1 MSPSNN
7 APSTEDDE
15 LCVKRPALTI
25 ETRNSNYH
33 YTKPEHPGFTEALKT
48 TASSLCKCNPLVWIK
63 SRIPILDWLPK
74 YSPRSSLMGDI
85 ISGCTVAIM
94 HIPQGMGYA
103 LLAGLPAVCG
113 LYMAFF
119 PVLMYAIL
127 GTSRH
132 NSMGSMSI
140 VCMMAGKVVSELAT
154 TESST
159 SYVPGDVSFNTTDGS
174 PQYTPQQVAAAL
186 ALAVGLWQVL
196 LGLLQLGVLSVFLS
210 DMLVKGF
217 TTGAAV
223 HVITSQT
230 KYIFGI
236 SVPRHTGPLKV
247 IYTVKDIILN
257 LPNSNVATS
266 ITSAITMLI
275 LAVTNEHI
283 KPRIKKKTP
292 LPFPIEFFAIVIGT
306 AISYAVDFQG
316 KYDMRVIGYVP
327 TGLPLPSVVPASVIP
342 YVVVDGFV
350 IAIVAYTISLSM
362 AKIFGKK
369 NDYDIDATQ
378 ELYGQGLHNV
388 FGSFFQCAPSAA
400 CLSRSL
406 LQESVGGVT
415 QVTSFVCCT
424 LILLIL
430 LFIGPLFETLP
441 NCVLSSLIV
450 VALKGMFL
458 QLYDLKARWELS
470 RIDAIIWLATFLG
483 VVIIDIDYGLL
494 LGIIMSVVVLLIR
507 NQSPPVAKLGYIPNT
522 DLYLELEKYSSAIEV
537 PNMCIFQ
544 FGGALHFANLEYFQH
559 SLYQKSGLDPHQI
572 KKSKKKNIKK
582 GDNKLESGET
592 SSPDQNVSVLIL
604 ELSRMSSLDSSA
616 ANFLLQLYKDYK
628 EVGISLA
635 FVALPDVAMN
645 TLEQCGCLKTIE
657 VIHFFHSTHD
667 AITKMSKELI
677 SLNKKR
683 VKPLEIGNENIGNP
697 TLTIIMSNGK
707 TSELPSENISTRF

>member
-1 MSPSNN
+1 MSPTKTALS
-7 APSTEDDE
+7 SEEDE

-33 YTKPEHPGFTEALKT
+33 YTKPEQPGFTESLKNS
-48 TASSLCKCNPLVWIK
+48 ASSSCKCSPWAWIK

-74 YSPRSSLMGDI
+74 YSPRSNLMGDV

-103 LLAGLPAVCG
+103 YLAGLPAVCG

-119 PVLMYAIL
+119 PVLAYAIL

-132 NSMGSMSI
+132 NSMGTMSV
-140 VCMMAGKVVSELAT
+140 VCMMAGKVVNELAT
-154 TESST
+154 TESS
-159 SYVPGDVSFNTTDGS
+159 SGFVPDDVSSNATDGS

-186 ALAVGLWQVL
+186 ALAVGLWQVV

-223 HVITSQT
+223 HVITSQI
-230 KYIFGI
+230 KYLFGI
-236 SVPRHTGPLKV
+236 SVPRHAGPLK
-247 IYTVKDIILN
+247 IPYTYKDIILN
-257 LPNSNVATS
+257 LPNSNIATI
-266 ITSAITMLI
+266 ITSAISILI
-275 LAVTNEHI
+275 LAVINEHI

-292 LPFPIEFFAIVIGT
+292 FPFPSEFLAIVIGT
-306 AISYAVDFQG
+306 AISYAADFRG
-316 KYDMRVIGYVP
+316 NFGMTVVGYVP
-327 TGLPLPSVVPASVIP
+327 TGLPPPSVVPASIIP
-342 YVVVDGFV
+342 YVIVDGFV

-369 NDYDIDATQ
+369 NDYDIDPTQ
-378 ELYGQGLHNV
+378 ELYGQGLSNV
-388 FGSFFQCAPSAA
+388 VGSFFQCAPSAA

-406 LQESVGGVT
+406 IQEGVGGVT

-441 NCVLSSLIV
+441 NCVLSSIIV

-470 RIDAIIWLATFLG
+470 KVDAVIWLVTFLG

-494 LGIIMSVVVLLIR
+494 LGIVVSLVVLLIR
-507 NQSPPVAKLGYIPNT
+507 NQSPPAAKLGHIPNT

-544 FGGALHFANLEYFQH
+544 FGGDLHFANLEYFQR
-559 SLYQKSGLDPHQI
+559 SLFQITGLDPHGI
-572 KKSKKKNIKK
+572 KKARKKNLKK
-582 GDNKLESGET
+582 GNNELESGNI
-592 SSPDQNVSVLIL
+592 SSPAQNVSVLIL

-616 ANFLLQLYKDYK
+616 AKCLLQLYKDYK
-628 EVGISLA
+628 EVGISVA
-635 FVALPDVAMN
+635 FVALPDVAMD

-657 VIHFFHSTHD
+657 VMHFFHSTHD
-667 AITKMSKELI
+667 AVAKMRNEIK
-677 SLNKKR
+677 SLNTNGVNSLEKD
-683 VKPLEIGNENIGNP
+683 VK
-697 TLTIIMSNGK
+697 T
-707 TSELPSENISTRF
+707 